1 MEKIGLIEVQQHL
14 LGIAKE
20 FDRICTEHNIPYY
33 MLYGTMLGAIRHKGF
48 IPWDDDMDFGVPIEY
63 YKKMEDALEKELKYP
78 YRCCNYKNHP
88 AVRLVY
94 SKIEDMSTVIDDAS
108 IDLPLE
114 KQLGVNIDIFPLN
127 RCNREDKEPW
137 KLTRQSYWLSG
148 AFTDSKLHRSF
159 LRKMGKMCLR
169 FMLGGKPIYIQR
181 RIERGLYKVNSG
193 KLFGCILGSGTRN
206 TVPIE
211 WYGEGKRYQF
221 EDASLLGPVD
231 AHNYLKNIF
240 GDYMQMPPESERHAH
255 VDNYYMR

>member
-1 MEKIGLIEVQQHL
+1 MEKIGLEEVHQHI

-20 FDRICTEHNIPYY
+20 FDRICTKHNIPYY
-33 MLYGTMLGAIRHKGF
+33 MVYGTLLGAVRHKGF

-63 YKKMEDALEKELKYP
+63 YKQMEEVLEKELPYP

-94 SKIEDMSTVIDDAS
+94 SKIEDMSTVIDDAA

-127 RCNREDKEPW
+127 RCNMNDKEPDRFSI
-137 KLTRQSYWLSG
+137 KSYWMSG

-159 LRKMGKMCLR
+159 LRKLGKRILR
-169 FMLGGKPIYIQR
+169 LLMGGKPVYMQR
-181 RIERGLYKVNSG
+181 NIEKGLYRINKG
-193 KLFGCILGSGTRN
+193 DRMGLIFRIGTRD

-221 EDASLLGPVD
+221 EDTTFVGPVD
-231 AHNYLKNIF
+231 AHNYLSHIY
-240 GDYMQMPPESERHAH
+240 GDYMQLPPESERHAH
-255 VDNYYMR
+255 VDNYFKR